1 MKHKNVSIGFIGIGV
16 MGKSMVRHFMQD
28 GHTVYV
34 YNRTKS
40 KTDSLVQDGANWC
53 DTPKELVKQV
63 DVVMTMVGYP
73 HDVEEVYFGIDG
85 ILENAIFFLMIRR
98 PPRSTPTLAKR
109 INEAGKSKNVYTLD
123 APVSGGDVGA
133 KEARLAIMVGGEKEI
148 YDRCLPLFE
157 KLGTNIQLQGPAG
170 SGQHTKMCNQIAIA
184 SNMIGVC
191 EAVAYAK
198 KAGLDPDKVLES
210 ISTGAAGSWSLS
222 NLAPRMLKGDFEPGF
237 YVKHFMKDMKIA
249 LDEAERLQL
258 PVPGLSLAKELY
270 EELIKDGEE
279 NSGTQVLYK
288 KYVRG

>member
-1 MKHKNVSIGFIGIGV
+1 MEHKNVSIGFIGIGV
-16 MGKSMVRHFMQD
+16 MGKSMVRHLMQG

-34 YNRTKS
+34 YNRTKA

-73 HDVEEVYFGIDG
+73 HDVEEVYFGIEG
-85 ILENAIFFLMIRR
+85 ILENANEGTIAIDFTT
-98 PPRSTPTLAKR
+98 STPTLAKR
-109 INEAGKSKNVYTLD
+109 INETGKSKNVYTLD

-148 YDRCLPLFE
+148 YDRCLPLFA

-198 KAGLDPDKVLES
+198 KLDW
-210 ISTGAAGSWSLS
+210 I
-222 NLAPRMLKGDFEPGF
+222 
-237 YVKHFMKDMKIA
+237 
-249 LDEAERLQL
+249 Q
-258 PVPGLSLAKELY
+258 
-270 EELIKDGEE
+270 IKC
-279 NSGTQVLYK
+279 
-288 KYVRG
+288 